1 MRDNVKIDGNGNG
14 NGNGIRNSNSSS
26 KDSHM
31 TEDTMQ
37 VKRILTLDGGGIRGL
52 ISAIWLEA
60 LDARL
65 REAGKGGVR
74 DRFDL
79 IAGSSTGVLIA
90 AGLSIG
96 MAPRDLAKLYEE
108 FGDDVFPGAAERLW
122 SRVTRSFTQG
132 LSAPRYSPKGL
143 EKVLKRIFGER
154 TLDAATPRL
163 MAIAYDTV
171 TRNPLF
177 FKSFKPEHAKVPLWE
192 VCRAATAAPTYFPAH
207 LATIERRR
215 RALIDGGV
223 VANNP
228 TACAIAEA
236 VRLNGDA
243 RLDGLVVLSVGTGQA
258 MRPISEREAT
268 TWGALEWAIPII
280 DVLFDG
286 SADSVDYIAAQ
297 VLSDGHYFRLQ
308 APLTRGYD
316 DFDNVD
322 KTNLAALRQVAQDH
336 LAKPETVRSLEQLVA
351 LL

>member
-1 MRDNVKIDGNGNG
+1 
-14 NGNGIRNSNSSS
+14 
-26 KDSHM
+26 
-31 TEDTMQ
+31 MQ
-37 VKRILTLDGGGIRGL
+37 VTRILTLDGGGIRGL
-52 ISAIWLEA
+52 ISALWLEA
-60 LDARL
+60 LDQRL
-65 REAGKGGVR
+65 AAAGKGGLR
-74 DRFDL
+74 ERFDL
-79 IAGSSTGVLIA
+79 IVGSSTGAIIA
-90 AGLSIG
+90 AGLCTG
-96 MAPRDLAKLYEE
+96 VAPRDMADLYER
-108 FGDDVFPGAAERLW
+108 FGKDVFPGGAERLW

-143 EKVLKRIFGER
+143 EKALQRVFGET
-154 TLDAATPRL
+154 TLAAVSPRL
-163 MAIAYDTV
+163 MAVAYDTV
-171 TRNPLF
+171 TRDPLF
-177 FKSFKPEHAKVPLWE
+177 FKSFKPEHAGVPVWE

-243 RLDGLVVLSVGTGQA
+243 RLDKLVVLSVGTGQA
-258 MRPISEREAT
+258 TRPISEREAT
-268 TWGALEWAIPII
+268 HWGALEWAIPII

-297 VLSDGHYFRLQ
+297 LLGDGHYFRMQ
-308 APLTRGYD
+308 TPLTRGYD

-322 KTNLAALRQVAQDH
+322 ETNLHALRQVAHDY
-336 LAKPETVRSLEQLVA
+336 LAKDEIVAALDKLVA

>member
-1 MRDNVKIDGNGNG
+1 MRV
-14 NGNGIRNSNSSS
+14 
-26 KDSHM
+26 
-31 TEDTMQ
+31 Q
-37 VKRILTLDGGGIRGL
+37 RILTIDGGGIRGL
-52 ISAIWLEA
+52 VSAIWLEA
-60 LDARL
+60 LQQRL
-65 REAGKGGVR
+65 QAAGKGPLHAH
-74 DRFDL
+74 FDL
-79 IAGSSTGVLIA
+79 IAGSSTGALIA
-90 AGLSIG
+90 AGLGIG
-96 MAPRDLAKLYEE
+96 MQASQIVELYET

-132 LSAPRYSPKGL
+132 LSAPRYSPKGI
-143 EKVLKRIFGER
+143 ERVLKRVFGER
-154 TLDAATPRL
+154 TLGSATPRT

-177 FKSFKPEHAKVPLWE
+177 FKSFKPEHADIPLWE
-192 VCRAATAAPTYFPAH
+192 VCRAATAAPSYFPAH

-228 TACAIAEA
+228 TACALAEA
-236 VRLNGDA
+236 VRLNDDA
-243 RLDGLVVLSVGTGQA
+243 SLDGIVVLSVGTGQTT
-258 MRPISEREAT
+258 RPISEREAT

-286 SADSVDYIAAQ
+286 SADSVDYISRQLLGDA
-297 VLSDGHYFRLQ
+297 HYFRLQ

-322 KTNLAALRQVAQDH
+322 RTNLAALRQTAEAH
-336 LAKPETVRSLEQLVA
+336 LDKAETRAALDRLVA